1 MVWCKCPA
9 CSSFHSTDLQSI
21 SPCIKKHDSAGRGFS
36 QPERIFLLLNTKKKE
51 IEGIQGHLLLG
62 GFSHRLLGMYCNS
75 APLFNADSHSQMSPV
90 DALQASQKLLFSD
103 RCFSGYHPLSHCQH
117 VHLWISFTLLRD
129 FPLQSSGPTE
139 FLKCKIYLYSSA
151 GIYVEWIKLV

>member
-1 MVWCKCPA
+1 MTLQGGASVSQKEYFY
-9 CSSFHSTDLQSI
+9 CSIQ
-21 SPCIKKHDSAGRGFS
+21 K
-36 QPERIFLLLNTKKKE
+36 KKKE

-117 VHLWISFTLLRD
+117 VHL
-129 FPLQSSGPTE
+129 
-139 FLKCKIYLYSSA
+139 
-151 GIYVEWIKLV
+151 